1 MPFQM
6 PARDEIKSRTI
17 SENTW
22 KIYRTHLNKLFK
34 AGYTNPEAL
43 LMNQKAITE
52 LIEEVIPGNTPDEK
66 TKKRLWMSSIRWVLA
81 DTPLTQQTIFNQYYL
96 TTFNDPAPGT
106 ILKNGTKWVAR
117 DEFKKQN

>member
-6 PARDEIKSRTI
+6 PKIDEIKSKTI
-17 SENTW
+17 SPNTW

-43 LMNQKAITE
+43 LTNQEAITK
-52 LIEEVIPGNTPDEK
+52 LIEETIPGNTPDEK

-81 DTPLTQQTIFNQYYL
+81 DTPLIYQITFNQYYL
-96 TTFNDPAPGT
+96 TTFNDPLPGT

-117 DEFKKQN
+117 DEFQKKN